1 MKLIKLTLIAAQI
14 VIFFGICAIMLFHN
28 VVDLFTSLLV
38 ICLIG
43 VLVFI
48 NNALS
53 SFDKTKKE
61 LEDKIKEELDHK
73 V

>member
-1 MKLIKLTLIAAQI
+1 MKLIKLTLIATQI

-38 ICLIG
+38 MVLIG
-43 VLVFI
+43 ALVSI
-48 NNALS
+48 THALS
-53 SFDKTKKE
+53 SFDKTKEE
-61 LEDKIKEELDHK
+61 LEDK